1 MSYDLVIRGGRIVTT
16 HDSYIADVGVR
27 GERIAAIGDHLSG
40 AREIDAEGLYVLPGA
55 IDGHVHMRTN
65 RATDV
70 YDDTFETGTIAAAFG
85 GVTTMIDQ
93 AQVEAGTSLEDGVDS
108 RLEEAAGSS
117 LIDYSLHVN
126 LREASHDRVAEIPA
140 IAARGFPSFK
150 FFMNYE
156 TYALPDDIIFAAM
169 QQVAACDGLAIVHAE
184 HRQMIEELERQ
195 NRSAG
200 RVGPAWHMSARPA
213 ELEGEATHRALALA
227 KVAGARALIFH
238 MTASDA
244 LRELRAARDRG
255 QEVYGEVCTQY
266 VLLGDEAIADPL
278 SGTALRFS
286 PPLRTPEH
294 RDALWSALDD
304 GTIDVISTDHG
315 PRRRARDAKGNLYTP
330 PGTSGIEVR
339 LSLFHTFGVLG
350 GRMSLNR
357 WVDACCT
364 RPAFVFG
371 LPTKG
376 RIQVGYDADL
386 VLFDPNRELTLSHE
400 VLHSNIDYSTYDGM
414 TVRGLPI
421 TTISRGEVLVED
433 GKLVAVP
440 GRGRLAPRE
449 YGARRAERVG

>member
-1 MSYDLVIRGGRIVTT
+1 MSLDLVIRGGTIVSS
-16 HDSYIADVGVR
+16 DESYVADVGVR
-27 GERIAAIGDHLSG
+27 DERIAAIGDHLTG
-40 AREIDAEGLYVLPGA
+40 TRVIDADGLYVLPGA

-65 RATDV
+65 RTTDV

-85 GVTTMIDQ
+85 GVTTMVDQ
-93 AQVEAGTSLEDGVDS
+93 AQVEAGTSLSDGLDR
-108 RLEEAAGSS
+108 RLEDAASS
-117 LIDYSLHVN
+117 LIDYSMHVN
-126 LREASHDRVAEIPA
+126 LREASYDRVAEIPA

-156 TYALPDDIIFAAM
+156 TYALPDEIIFAAM

-184 HRQMIEELERQ
+184 HRQIIEELERQ
-195 NRSAG
+195 NEAAG
-200 RVGPAWHMSARPA
+200 RTGPEWHLSARPP

-238 MTASDA
+238 MTAADA

-266 VLLGDEAIADPL
+266 VLLGDEVIADPL

-294 RDALWSALDD
+294 REALWSALAD
-304 GTIDVISTDHG
+304 GTLDVISTDHG
-315 PRRRARDAKGNLYTP
+315 PRRRALDADGNLFTP

-350 GRMSLNR
+350 GLLSLNR

-364 RPAFVFG
+364 RPALVCG

-376 RIQVGYDADL
+376 RIQIGYDADL
-386 VLFDPNRELTLSHE
+386 VIFDPERELTLSHE
-400 VLHSNIDYSTYDGM
+400 VLHSDIDYSTYDGV
-414 TVRGLPI
+414 TVRGLPV
-421 TTISRGEVLVED
+421 TTISRGELLVENRE
-433 GKLVAVP
+433 LVATP
-440 GRGRLAPRE
+440 GRGRLAPRR
-449 YGARRAERVG
+449 YGPRLPALS

>member
-1 MSYDLVIRGGRIVTT
+1 VSYDLVIRGGTIVTT
-16 HDSYIADVGVR
+16 YDSYVADVGVS
-27 GERIAAIGDHLSG
+27 GERIAAIGNRLSG
-40 AREIDAEGLYVLPGA
+40 AQEIDAHGLYVLPGA
-55 IDGHVHMRTN
+55 IDGHVHMRTD
-65 RATDV
+65 RAVDV

-93 AQVEAGTSLEDGVDS
+93 AQVEAGTSLSDGVDR
-108 RLEEAAGSS
+108 RLEEATAS
-117 LIDYSLHVN
+117 LIDYSIHVN
-126 LREASHDRVAEIPA
+126 LREASYDRVAEIPA

-156 TYALPDDIIFAAM
+156 TYALPDAIILAAM
-169 QQVAACDGLAIVHAE
+169 QQVAALNGLAIVHAE
-184 HRQMIEELERQ
+184 HRQIIEELERQ
-195 NRSAG
+195 NRAAG
-200 RVGPAWHMSARPA
+200 RIGHEWHLSARPA
-213 ELEGEATHRALALA
+213 EFEGEATHRALALA

-244 LRELRAARDRG
+244 LRELRAARSRG
-255 QEVYGEVCTQY
+255 QEVYGEVCPQY

-286 PPLRTPEH
+286 PPLRTAEH

-315 PRRRARDAKGNLYTP
+315 PRRRARDSDGTLFTP

-357 WVDACCT
+357 WVDACCS
-364 RPAFVFG
+364 RPAVVFG

-386 VLFDPNRELTLSHE
+386 VLFDPERELKLSHD
-400 VLHSNIDYSTYDGM
+400 VLHSDIDYSTYDGM
-414 TVRGLPI
+414 TVRGLPV
-421 TTISRGEVLVED
+421 TTISRGDVLIED
-433 GKLVAVP
+433 RTLVAEP
-440 GRGRLAPRE
+440 GRGKLAPRG
-449 YGARRAERVG
+449 YQAPD